1 MLRNRYLP
9 KNYKRSPD
17 RNRSC
22 APASWSDAS
31 MDIAEWFDN
40 PSLTHENINETRLRD
55 ASLISWHNNANVL
68 NQACS
73 QGDPE
78 SAVCVQLSFDSR
90 NSAIHNAYRILR
102 RPSSL
107 FEPRHP
113 SLKVVRNFFTI
124 DSDQDWKNRLDITK
138 LSCKFLNCVSCNWS
152 FRRFTYGNLV
162 TTSPSSKQ

>member
-1 MLRNRYLP
+1 
-9 KNYKRSPD
+9 
-17 RNRSC
+17 
-22 APASWSDAS
+22 
-31 MDIAEWFDN
+31 MDIARRGD
-40 PSLTHENINETRLRD
+40 PSLTHENITETRMRN
-55 ASLISWHNNANVL
+55 AYLISRHEIVNVL

-113 SLKVVRNFFTI
+113 SPKVVKTFTQRTLI
-124 DSDQDWKNRLDITK
+124 RDWKRPGL
-138 LSCKFLNCVSCNWS
+138 
-152 FRRFTYGNLV
+152 RRSG
-162 TTSPSSKQ
+162 